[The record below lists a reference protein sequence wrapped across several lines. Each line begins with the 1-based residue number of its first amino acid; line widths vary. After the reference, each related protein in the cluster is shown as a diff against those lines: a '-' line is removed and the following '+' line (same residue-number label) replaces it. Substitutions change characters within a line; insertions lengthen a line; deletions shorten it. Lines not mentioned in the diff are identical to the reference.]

1 MEKKDP
7 IKDGEFESY
16 LRITYRYKLE
26 EELLR
31 TKYGRRIKELY

>member
-16 LRITYRYKLE
+16 LRIKDTSEFGYIE
-26 EELLR
+26 ENSNPNDFSF
-31 TKYGRRIKELY
+31 